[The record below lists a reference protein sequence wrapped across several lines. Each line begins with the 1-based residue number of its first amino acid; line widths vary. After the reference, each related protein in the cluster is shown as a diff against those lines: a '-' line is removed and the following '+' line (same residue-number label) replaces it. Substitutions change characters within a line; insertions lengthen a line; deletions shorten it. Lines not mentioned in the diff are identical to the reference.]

1 MIEISIHFFTDHLL
15 ERSRQIFAA
24 ANSERFRSSEGMA
37 STPGRHDEVHN
48 FVRKLL
54 SLHGAGRKARLNLDC
69 HGGELWVTLHAE
81 LGEQLGQAVPLL
93 PQHGPVPA
101 KPNHP
106 AAAAREVGLAG
117 KLGGPDVCSLPSL
130 LPPGG

>member
-69 HGGELWVTLHAE
+69 LGGQLWVTLHAK
-81 LGEQLGQAVPLL
+81 LGEQPGQAVPLL
-93 PQHGPVPA
+93 PQHGAVNATCQTKPTPRRRRRKGGRTGPV
-101 KPNHP
+101 
-106 AAAAREVGLAG
+106 G
-117 KLGGPDVCSLPSL
+117 
-130 LPPGG
+130 